1 MTDKPVTRHDLD
13 LIALFADVKTAMLT
27 LEYELEHGPAAL
39 PISHGHGRCWIAW
52 FAFSKPSLPTN
63 RRPMMSQSDHNPE
76 PVTLSESLDDTAIE
90 FEQMA
95 TDAIAD
101 HEPEA
106 AEVNQR
112 IAGHLRRLAYNHR
125 NASTYQNQPNLDP
138 EQTC

>member
-1 MTDKPVTRHDLD
+1 MGNP
-13 LIALFADVKTAMLT
+13 
-27 LEYELEHGPAAL
+27 
-39 PISHGHGRCWIAW
+39 PI
-52 FAFSKPSLPTN
+52 
-63 RRPMMSQSDHNPE
+63 
-76 PVTLSESLDDTAIE
+76 TLSESLDDCAIG

-106 AEVNQR
+106 AEVSQR

-125 NASTYQNQPNLDP
+125 TAATYQNRPNLDP